1 MSSEEHQTDIHT
13 GTDQERD
20 EPAVQHAEVE
30 AQPRARILVTR
41 TRVVRAVLV
50 LIATIAVVAA
60 VGFGWAFMA
69 QRDKATAQFRD
80 ATVARL
86 YAQSQLQ
93 LTGLSPAGS
102 DDVAAMQMLLA
113 ARSIPSTVRGRRLP
127 PRCAESAA

>member
-1 MSSEEHQTDIHT
+1 MSSEERQTGIDARA
-13 GTDQERD
+13 DQERD

-41 TRVVRAVLV
+41 TRVVRAVLA

-69 QRDKATAQFRD
+69 QRDKATARFRD

-93 LTGLSPAGS
+93 LTGLSPTGN

-113 ARSIPSTVRGRRLP
+113 ARSIPSTVGATTTSSLR
-127 PRCAESAA
+127 